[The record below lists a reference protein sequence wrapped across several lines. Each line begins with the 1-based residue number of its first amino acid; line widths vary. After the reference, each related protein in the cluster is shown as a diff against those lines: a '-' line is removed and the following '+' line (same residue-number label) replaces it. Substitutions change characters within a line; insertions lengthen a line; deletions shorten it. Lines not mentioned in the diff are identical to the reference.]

1 MAYQKSYLH
10 EQPFSEAVSVN
21 EASGV
26 SEMQSHSPELAVPHE
41 AVAVP
46 VLTSAPN
53 VIGTSTHI
61 VCLTV
66 NVHSLPPVQGE
77 VPLVTTG
84 SPQQTV
90 VASPAIAKGLS
101 VTGTHTVSC

>member
-41 AVAVP
+41 VVAVP

-90 VASPAIAKGLS
+90 VASPAIACLLYTS
-101 VTGTHTVSC
+101 PSPRD